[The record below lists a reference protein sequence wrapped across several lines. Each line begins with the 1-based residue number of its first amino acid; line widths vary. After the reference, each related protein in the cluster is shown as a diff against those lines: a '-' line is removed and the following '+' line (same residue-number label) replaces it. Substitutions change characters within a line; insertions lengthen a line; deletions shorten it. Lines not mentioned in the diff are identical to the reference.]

1 MEDVETRAL
10 ETFPEPPPEISRT
23 SSYPCP
29 LRLWETY
36 VDETFVIMKKSEVS
50 EFFTYKERAPHN
62 SLGTKKKGA
71 SVFGLIDQTLT
82 KSLLI
87 GSSQS

>member
-1 MEDVETRAL
+1 MGSPVSSVFANAVMEDVETRAL

-62 SLGTKKKGA
+62 SLGTKKR
-71 SVFGLIDQTLT
+71 SIRFWTY
-82 KSLLI
+82 
-87 GSSQS
+87 